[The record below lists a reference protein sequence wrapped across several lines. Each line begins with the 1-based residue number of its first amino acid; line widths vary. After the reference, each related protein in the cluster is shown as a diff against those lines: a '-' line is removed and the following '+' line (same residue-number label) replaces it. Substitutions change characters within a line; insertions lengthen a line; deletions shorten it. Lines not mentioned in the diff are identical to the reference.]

1 MEILILRLQLYIYL
15 YFDCENRS
23 VEDEAETL
31 KRQDQR
37 PTPLISMQ
45 SGKKRYIIIHQIFHP
60 IIKLFLNLMRIG
72 S

>member
-1 MEILILRLQLYIYL
+1 MLLRLYIYL

-31 KRQDQR
+31 KRQGQR

-45 SGKKRYIIIHQIFHP
+45 SGKNRYIIIHQICISPNNKNFSE
-60 IIKLFLNLMRIG
+60 LNENR
-72 S
+72 

>member
-31 KRQDQR
+31 KRQGQR

-45 SGKKRYIIIHQIFHP
+45 SGKKKIYYYSSNISPNNKIISE
-60 IIKLFLNLMRIG
+60 LNENR
-72 S
+72 

>member
-1 MEILILRLQLYIYL
+1 MQYYLLYIYL

-31 KRQDQR
+31 KRQGQR

-45 SGKKRYIIIHQIFHP
+45 SEKKKLYYYSSNISPNNKIISE
-60 IIKLFLNLMRIG
+60 LNENR
-72 S
+72 